1 VPRGGSYDGWETYE
15 LQNAENVVVVL
26 DQLVAK
32 LRLEQDVRLASVLHH
47 QLHVAAWATRTEQFV
62 ELQRVLRHALCSN
75 VSLHSDSTTVQIRKI
90 LAAIEQDS
98 A

>member
-1 VPRGGSYDGWETYE
+1 V

-32 LRLEQDVRLASVLHH
+32 LRLERDVRLASVLHH
-47 QLHVAAWATRTEQFV
+47 QLHVAAWATRAEQFV
-62 ELQRVLRHALCSN
+62 ELQRVLRNALGSS
-75 VSLHSDSTTVQIRKI
+75 VSLHSDSTTVQIRTI
-90 LAAIEQDS
+90 LAAIEQGS